1 MSDSKN
7 LDQNRIR
14 PVLSLQVLEIIKAIG
29 PPPKNDVRDIH
40 QLREDGHRAA
50 RALSGVPE
58 SVARIEDLDTDGV
71 SARLYT
77 PEHSEGGVL
86 VWFHGGGWV
95 LGGIDEHNSLVCA
108 IANRAHCSVL
118 SVDYRLAPEY
128 PYPAAINDCWTSTK
142 WATQHF
148 DRVAI
153 GGDSAGGNLAAAVA
167 LRARDN
173 NMKLALQLLV
183 YPALDS
189 RVDSDFLREFVTR
202 YEGFMG
208 ETNFGKNSVTRL
220 RFVWET
226 YVVEPERREE
236 SYASPAHAASLT
248 GLAPT
253 LMILAEHDLL
263 RGEGEEYAQR
273 LQDAGI
279 TVETLIYSGQTH
291 GFYSFLGAVPDA
303 MDAVQRTSVILRNAL
318 RENV

>member
-1 MSDSKN
+1 MRILNQN
-7 LDQNRIR
+7 LIR
-14 PVLSLQVLEIIKAIG
+14 PVLSLQVLEIVKAIG
-29 PPPKNDVRDIH
+29 PPPKSDVRDIH

-58 SVARIEDLDTDGV
+58 AVARIEDVDTDGV
-71 SARLYT
+71 PARLYT

-86 VWFHGGGWV
+86 VWLHGGGWV

-118 SVDYRLAPEY
+118 SVDYRLAPEH

-142 WATQHF
+142 WAMRHF

-173 NMKLALQLLV
+173 DMSLAFQLLV

-189 RVDSDFLREFVTR
+189 RIDSDFLKEFVTR

-208 ETNFGKNSVTRL
+208 EENFGKMSVDRL
-220 RFVWET
+220 RLIWET

-236 SYASPAHAASLT
+236 AYASPAHAVSLT
-248 GLAPT
+248 GIAPT
-253 LMILAEHDLL
+253 LMVLAEHDLL
-263 RGEGEEYAQR
+263 RGEGEDYAQR
-273 LQDAGI
+273 LQSAGV
-279 TVETLIYSGQTH
+279 TVETLIYSSQTH
-291 GFYSFLGAVPDA
+291 GFYNFLGVIPDA
-303 MDAVQRTSVILRNAL
+303 MDAVARTSVILRDAL
-318 RENV
+318 VANE